1 MQIYSGHHKEEF
13 IKVMVIYKG
22 LQYLYQGYHFNFAVT
37 SMLKLRMMKNMT
49 SQFPISFDLTQKC
62 TLL

>member
-22 LQYLYQGYHFNFAVT
+22 LQYLYQGYHFNFAVI
-37 SMLKLRMMKNMT
+37 SKQKIENDEKYDK
-49 SQFPISFDLTQKC
+49 PISY
-62 TLL
+62 